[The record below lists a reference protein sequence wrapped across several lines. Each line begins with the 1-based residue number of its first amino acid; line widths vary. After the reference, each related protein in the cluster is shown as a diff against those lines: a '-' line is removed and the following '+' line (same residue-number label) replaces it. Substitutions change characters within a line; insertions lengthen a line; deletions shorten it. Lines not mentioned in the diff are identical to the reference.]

1 MTTPKRGGAL
11 ILRLR
16 FIHLI
21 ATIGMGFVGLHLF
34 SVNTALA
41 EITIAGETVHV
52 ETDNYEVQFDRGV
65 ITYIHN
71 KHTDTTYT
79 LSGEGRRGWTGLLR
93 HRHFWQEENIST
105 SSYRTTLVSATRI
118 TPLKAELLFR
128 QDETDIYLFI
138 EIDPVTDD
146 LLIDMEGVSD
156 IPGIVGMQ
164 WGCGY
169 LDINNLS
176 VILPIDGGRV
186 LDATST
192 YQYHPYPGSGSG
204 WEAQLAI
211 VQGEHGGFYVR
222 NTDNTFQFKR
232 LIFNRLDD
240 GAALHFGTYNQAPFD
255 SHTTAT
261 SQMWRFNTYAG
272 DWRVPARHYR
282 DWMEHAFDARRLS
295 EKSVEDITL
304 FVGSAL
310 NAIWLTNTKFL
321 DVLATKVDPTKTVVM
336 AKEWSNPQDWSID
349 PANHHPVYEPMP
361 ELRNFLEIA
370 KRHGFRVILYT
381 DLHAFSVEN
390 PLYPEFMQYQYRD
403 PWTGELLGWLWN
415 TTHRHRYASMNPA
428 SSAFRELLVNELKP
442 VWEAYDIDGFFLDTS
457 YYVINDAN
465 GLIDGLN
472 SAQGGALLHK
482 ELAAAMPGAIFGGE
496 RLHEGTFALESFAQ
510 RPLLSEETE
519 PHPISSFLFSP
530 FTHAIG
536 YARTNPDADLVYHQK
551 VLDRSEIWDM
561 MPTLNA
567 WNAKQLLGPEYVET
581 QQVLA
586 SAGGW
591 QPRYGL
597 NGDVNND
604 GQVNIL
610 DLILVAQNFGAI
622 PLHHLQADVN
632 GDGVVNVLDLI
643 SVAEQ
648 LSQNAAA
655 PSQMNPIKSIPS
667 NSKEI
672 IATHHALNEL
682 EAIPNKSQPV
692 QLAIELLQ
700 HYLSIADQYV
710 QKTKLL
716 PNYPNPFNPETWI
729 PYQLAEDAAVTV
741 KIYDVSG
748 HLIRTIEVGHR
759 SMGYYLSRVRAV
771 YWNGRNHNGE
781 PVSSGVYFYT
791 LNAHNYTET
800 RRMVIVK

>member
-1 MTTPKRGGAL
+1 MELTIPKHGGAL

-16 FIHLI
+16 FIHLVT
-21 ATIGMGFVGLHLF
+21 TIGMVFVVGAGLHLF

-93 HRHFWQEENIST
+93 HRDFWREENIST
-105 SSYRTTLVSATRI
+105 SSHRTTLVSATRI
-118 TPLKAELLFR
+118 TPLKADLLFR

-146 LLIDMEGVSD
+146 LLINMEGVSD
-156 IPGIVGMQ
+156 TPGIVGMQ

-169 LDINNLS
+169 LDIQNLS
-176 VILPIDGGRV
+176 VIAPVDGGRV
-186 LDATST
+186 LDATSP
-192 YQYHPYPGSGSG
+192 YQYHPYPSSGWG

-255 SHTTAT
+255 SHTTGQ

-272 DWRVPARHYR
+272 DWRVPARRYR

-295 EKSVEDITL
+295 EKSVEDVTL

-310 NAIWLTNTKFL
+310 NAIWLTHTRFL
-321 DVLATKVDPTKTVVM
+321 DALATRVDPTKTVVM

-349 PANHHPVYEPMP
+349 PVSHHPVYEPMP

-567 WNAKQLLGPEYVET
+567 WRCEATLATGICGNPTSARIGRGVATPIWAKRGCQQRWTGEY
-581 QQVLA
+581 
-586 SAGGW
+586 
-591 QPRYGL
+591 
-597 NGDVNND
+597 
-604 GQVNIL
+604 
-610 DLILVAQNFGAI
+610 FGSD
-622 PLHHLQADVN
+622 PCC
-632 GDGVVNVLDLI
+632 
-643 SVAEQ
+643 
-648 LSQNAAA
+648 
-655 PSQMNPIKSIPS
+655 
-667 NSKEI
+667 SK
-672 IATHHALNEL
+672 L
-682 EAIPNKSQPV
+682 
-692 QLAIELLQ
+692 
-700 HYLSIADQYV
+700 
-710 QKTKLL
+710 
-716 PNYPNPFNPETWI
+716 
-729 PYQLAEDAAVTV
+729 
-741 KIYDVSG
+741 
-748 HLIRTIEVGHR
+748 
-759 SMGYYLSRVRAV
+759 
-771 YWNGRNHNGE
+771 GRNTA
-781 PVSSGVYFYT
+781 SSST
-791 LNAHNYTET
+791 S
-800 RRMVIVK
+800 RRQR

>member
-1 MTTPKRGGAL
+1 
-11 ILRLR
+11 
-16 FIHLI
+16 
-21 ATIGMGFVGLHLF
+21 MGFVGLHLF

-41 EITIAGETVHV
+41 EITIVGETVHV

-93 HRHFWQEENIST
+93 HRHFWRDENIST
-105 SSYRTTLVSATRI
+105 STHRTTLVSATRI

-146 LLIDMEGVSD
+146 LLINMEGVSD
-156 IPGIVGMQ
+156 TPGIVGMQ

-169 LDINNLS
+169 LDIQNLS
-176 VILPIDGGRV
+176 VIAPVDGGRV
-186 LDATST
+186 LDATSP
-192 YQYHPYPGSGSG
+192 YQYHPYPGSGWG

-232 LIFNRLDD
+232 LIFDRLDD

-255 SHTTAT
+255 SYKTGQ

-272 DWRVPARHYR
+272 DWRVPARRYR
-282 DWMEHAFDARRLS
+282 DWMERAFSPMTLS
-295 EKSVEDITL
+295 EKSVEDVTL

-310 NAIWLTNTKFL
+310 NAVWLTNTEFL
-321 DVLATKVDPTKTVVM
+321 DALATQVDPTKTVVM

-349 PANHHPVYEPMP
+349 PASHHPVYEPMP
-361 ELRNFLEIA
+361 ELRNFLEVA

-415 TTHRHRYASMNPA
+415 TMHRHRYASMNPA

-510 RPLLSEETE
+510 RPLLSEEIE

-567 WNAKQLLGPEYVET
+567 WRWKQLLEPEYVET

-610 DLILVAQNFGAI
+610 DLILVAQNLGAI

-692 QLAIELLQ
+692 QLAIELLR
-700 HYLSIADQYV
+700 HYLSSADQYV

-748 HLIRTIEVGHR
+748 HLVRTIKVGHK
-759 SMGYYLSRVRAV
+759 SVGYYLTPRASGLL
-771 YWNGRNHNGE
+771 GR
-781 PVSSGVYFYT
+781 S
-791 LNAHNYTET
+791 
-800 RRMVIVK
+800 

>member
-1 MTTPKRGGAL
+1 
-11 ILRLR
+11 
-16 FIHLI
+16 
-21 ATIGMGFVGLHLF
+21 MGFVGLHLF

-41 EITIAGETVHV
+41 EITIVGETVHV

-93 HRHFWQEENIST
+93 HRHFWRDENIST
-105 SSYRTTLVSATRI
+105 STHRTTLVSATRI

-146 LLIDMEGVSD
+146 LLINMEGVSD
-156 IPGIVGMQ
+156 TPGIVGMQ

-169 LDINNLS
+169 LDIQNLS
-176 VILPIDGGRV
+176 VIAPVDGGRV
-186 LDATST
+186 LDATSP
-192 YQYHPYPGSGSG
+192 YQYHPYPGSGWG

-232 LIFNRLDD
+232 LIFDRLDD

-255 SHTTAT
+255 SYKTGQ

-272 DWRVPARHYR
+272 DWRVPARRYR
-282 DWMEHAFDARRLS
+282 DWMERAFSPMTLS
-295 EKSVEDITL
+295 EKSVEDVTL

-310 NAIWLTNTKFL
+310 NAVWLTNTEFL
-321 DVLATKVDPTKTVVM
+321 DALATQVDPTKTVVM

-349 PANHHPVYEPMP
+349 PASHHPVYEPMP
-361 ELRNFLEIA
+361 ELRNFLEVA

-415 TTHRHRYASMNPA
+415 TMHRHRYASMNPA

-482 ELAAAMPGAIFGGE
+482 ELAEAMPGAIFGGE

-510 RPLLSEETE
+510 RPLLSEEIE

-567 WNAKQLLGPEYVET
+567 WRWKQLLEPEYVET

-610 DLILVAQNFGAI
+610 DLILVAQNLGAI

-682 EAIPNKSQPV
+682 EAIPNKSPPL
-692 QLAIELLQ
+692 QLAIELLR
-700 HYLSIADQYV
+700 HYLSSADQYV

-748 HLIRTIEVGHR
+748 HLVRTIKVGHKPV
-759 SMGYYLSRVRAV
+759 GYYLTRERAV
-771 YWNGRNHNGE
+771 YWDGHNENGE
-781 PVSSGVYFYT
+781 LVSSGVYFYT
-791 LNAHNYTET
+791 LNADNYTGN

>member
-1 MTTPKRGGAL
+1 MWLVVCGP
-11 ILRLR
+11 
-16 FIHLI
+16 
-21 ATIGMGFVGLHLF
+21 LHLF
-34 SVNTALA
+34 CVNTASA
-41 EITIAGETVHV
+41 DITIDGKTLHV

-93 HRHFWQEENIST
+93 HRDFWRDENIST
-105 SSYRTTLVSATRI
+105 SSHRTTLVSATRI

-146 LLIDMEGVSD
+146 LLIDMEGVSG
-156 IPGIVGMQ
+156 IPGVIGMQ

-176 VILPIDGGRV
+176 VILPIEGGRV

-192 YQYHPYPGSGSG
+192 YQYHPYPSSGWG

-232 LIFNRLDD
+232 LIFNRLDN

-255 SHTTAT
+255 SYKTGQ
-261 SQMWRFNTYAG
+261 SQLWRFNTYAG
-272 DWRVPARHYR
+272 DWRVPARRYR
-282 DWMEHAFDARRLS
+282 DWMEHVFDARRLS
-295 EKSVEDITL
+295 EKSVEDVTL

-310 NAIWLTNTKFL
+310 NAIWLTHTRFL
-321 DVLATKVDPTKTVVM
+321 DALATRVDPTKTVVM

-349 PANHHPVYEPMP
+349 SANHHPVYEPMP
-361 ELRNFLEIA
+361 ELRNFLEVA

-390 PLYPEFMQYQYRD
+390 PLYPQFMQYQYRD
-403 PWTGELLGWLWN
+403 PWTGELLGWLWD
-415 TTHRHRYASMNPA
+415 TMHPHRYASMNPA

-472 SAQGGALLHK
+472 AAQGGALLHE

-530 FTHAIG
+530 FTHAVS

-567 WNAKQLLGPEYVET
+567 WDAKQLLQPEYVET

-632 GDGVVNVLDLI
+632 GDRVVNVLDLI

-692 QLAIELLQ
+692 QLAIELLR

-741 KIYDVSG
+741 KIYNVSG

-771 YWNGRNHNGE
+771 YWDGRNHNRK

-791 LNAHNYTET
+791 LNADNYTET

>member
-1 MTTPKRGGAL
+1 MGA
-11 ILRLR
+11 
-16 FIHLI
+16 
-21 ATIGMGFVGLHLF
+21 GLHLF

-93 HRHFWQEENIST
+93 HRHFWRDENIST
-105 SSYRTTLVSATRI
+105 SSHRTTLVSATRI
-118 TPLKAELLFR
+118 TPLKADLLFR

-156 IPGIVGMQ
+156 TPGIVGMQ

-169 LDINNLS
+169 LDIHNLS
-176 VILPIDGGRV
+176 VIAPVDGGRIIGV
-186 LDATST
+186 STPST
-192 YQYHPYPGSGSG
+192 YKGYPYPHSEEG

-211 VQGEHGGFYVR
+211 VQGERGGFYVR
-222 NTDNTFQFKR
+222 NTDDTFQFKR
-232 LIFNRLDD
+232 FIYDRLDD
-240 GAALHFGTYNQAPFD
+240 GVALNFRTYNQAPFD
-255 SHTTAT
+255 SHTTGQ

-272 DWRVPARHYR
+272 DWRVPARRYR
-282 DWMEHAFDARRLS
+282 DWMERAFSPMTLS
-295 EKSVEDITL
+295 EKSVEDVTL

-310 NAIWLTNTKFL
+310 NAVWLTNTKFL
-321 DVLATKVDPTKTVVM
+321 DALATQVDPTKTVVM

-349 PANHHPVYEPMP
+349 SANHHPVYEPMP
-361 ELRNFLEIA
+361 ELRNFLEVA
-370 KRHGFRVILYT
+370 KRHGVRVILYT

-403 PWTGELLGWLWN
+403 PWTGELLGWFWN

-472 SAQGGALLHK
+472 AAQGGALLHE

-510 RPLLSEETE
+510 RPLISEETE

-567 WNAKQLLGPEYVET
+567 WDAKQLLEPEYVET

-648 LSQNAAA
+648 LSQDAAA

-700 HYLSIADQYV
+700 H
-710 QKTKLL
+710 
-716 PNYPNPFNPETWI
+716 
-729 PYQLAEDAAVTV
+729 
-741 KIYDVSG
+741 
-748 HLIRTIEVGHR
+748 
-759 SMGYYLSRVRAV
+759 
-771 YWNGRNHNGE
+771 
-781 PVSSGVYFYT
+781 
-791 LNAHNYTET
+791 
-800 RRMVIVK
+800 

>member
-1 MTTPKRGGAL
+1 MTTPKQGGA
-11 ILRLR
+11 IMLRLR
-16 FIHLI
+16 FIHLVY
-21 ATIGMGFVGLHLF
+21 TIGVWLVVGAGLLLF
-34 SVNTALA
+34 SVDTALA
-41 EITIAGETVHV
+41 EITIVGETVHV

-79 LSGEGRRGWTGLLR
+79 LSAEGRRGWTGLLR
-93 HRHFWQEENIST
+93 HRHFWQDENIST
-105 SSYRTTLVSATRI
+105 SSHRTTLVSVTRI

-156 IPGIVGMQ
+156 IPGVIGMQ

-169 LDINNLS
+169 LDIQNLS
-176 VILPIDGGRV
+176 VIAPVDGGRV

-192 YQYHPYPGSGSG
+192 YQYHPYPGSGWG

-222 NTDNTFQFKR
+222 NTDNTLQFKR
-232 LIFNRLDD
+232 LIFDRLDD

-255 SHTTAT
+255 SYKTGQ
-261 SQMWRFNTYAG
+261 SQLWRFNTYAG
-272 DWRVPARHYR
+272 DWRVPARRYR
-282 DWMEHAFDARRLS
+282 DWMERAFSPMTLS
-295 EKSVEDITL
+295 EKSVEDVTL

-310 NAIWLTNTKFL
+310 NAVWLTNTEFL
-321 DVLATKVDPTKTVVM
+321 DALATKVDPTKTVVM
-336 AKEWSNPQDWSID
+336 AKEWSNLQEWSID
-349 PANHHPVYEPMP
+349 PASHHPVYEPMP
-361 ELRNFLEIA
+361 ELRNFLEVA
-370 KRHGFRVILYT
+370 KRYGFRIILYT
-381 DLHAFSVEN
+381 DMHAFSVEN
-390 PLYPEFMQYQYRD
+390 PLYPQFMQYQYRD

-415 TTHRHRYASMNPA
+415 TTHRHRYASINPA

-442 VWEAYDIDGFFLDTS
+442 VWDAYDIDGFFLDTS

-482 ELAAAMPGAIFGGE
+482 ELAEAMPGAIFGGE

-510 RPLLSEETE
+510 RPLLSEEIE

-530 FTHAIG
+530 FTHAVS

-551 VLDRSEIWDM
+551 VLDYSEVWGM

-567 WNAKQLLGPEYVET
+567 WRWKQLLEPEYVET
-581 QQVLA
+581 QKVLA

-591 QPRYGL
+591 QPQYGL

-610 DLILVAQNFGAI
+610 DLILVAQNLGAI

-632 GDGVVNVLDLI
+632 GDEVVNVLDLI
-643 SVAEQ
+643 LVAHH
-648 LSQNAAA
+648 LSQNATA
-655 PSQMNPIKSIPS
+655 PSQMNLIRSIPA

-672 IATHHALNEL
+672 IAVHRTMTEL
-682 EAIPNKSQPV
+682 ESYPKQITARPTRHRTAST
-692 QLAIELLQ
+692 
-700 HYLSIADQYV
+700 LSI
-710 QKTKLL
+710 
-716 PNYPNPFNPETWI
+716 
-729 PYQLAEDAAVTV
+729 
-741 KIYDVSG
+741 
-748 HLIRTIEVGHR
+748 
-759 SMGYYLSRVRAV
+759 
-771 YWNGRNHNGE
+771 
-781 PVSSGVYFYT
+781 
-791 LNAHNYTET
+791 
-800 RRMVIVK
+800 

>member
-1 MTTPKRGGAL
+1 MEANRNRAL
-11 ILRLR
+11 MKSKLKVTFLFCFIL
-16 FIHLI
+16 
-21 ATIGMGFVGLHLF
+21 
-34 SVNTALA
+34 TAPVTA
-41 EITIAGETVHV
+41 QITIDGETVHV
-52 ETDNYEVQFDRGV
+52 GTDNYEVQFNQGD

-71 KHTDTTYT
+71 KLTDKTYT
-79 LSGEGRRGWTGLLR
+79 LSPGRGRRGWTGLLR
-93 HRHFWQEENIST
+93 HRDFWRDENIST
-105 SSYRTTLVSATRI
+105 SSHRTALVSATRI

-146 LLIDMEGVSD
+146 LLIDMEGVSG

-192 YQYHPYPGSGSG
+192 YQYHPYPSSGSG

-222 NTDNTFQFKR
+222 NTDNTLQFKR

-255 SHTTAT
+255 SYKTGQ
-261 SQMWRFNTYAG
+261 SQLWRFNTYAG
-272 DWRVPARHYR
+272 DWRVPARKYR
-282 DWMEHAFDARRLS
+282 DWMEHAFSPMTLS
-295 EKSVEDITL
+295 EKSVEDVTL

-310 NAIWLTNTKFL
+310 NAVWLTNTEFL

-336 AKEWSNPQDWSID
+336 AKEWSNPQDWSINS
-349 PANHHPVYEPMP
+349 ANHHPVYEPMP
-361 ELRNFLEIA
+361 ELRNFLEVA

-390 PLYPEFMQYQYRD
+390 PLYPQFMQYQYRD
-403 PWTGELLGWLWN
+403 PWTGELLGYLWN

-457 YYVINDAN
+457 YYVVNDAN

-482 ELAAAMPGAIFGGE
+482 ELAEAMPGAIFGGE

-510 RPLLSEETE
+510 RTLLQEDME
-519 PHPISSFLFSP
+519 PHPISAFLFSP

-567 WNAKQLLGPEYVET
+567 WDAKQLLQPEYVET

-610 DLILVAQNFGAI
+610 DLILVAQNFGAV

-632 GDGVVNVLDLI
+632 GDEVVNVLDLI
-643 SVAEQ
+643 LVAHH
-648 LSQNAAA
+648 LSQNATA
-655 PSQMNPIKSIPS
+655 PSQMNLIRSIPA

-672 IATHHALNEL
+672 IAVHRAMTEL

-692 QLAIELLQ
+692 QLATELLR
-700 HYLSIADQYV
+700 HYLSSADQYV
-710 QKTKLL
+710 QKPKLL
-716 PNYPNPFNPETWI
+716 TNYPNPFNPETWI
-729 PYQLAEDAAVTV
+729 PYQLAEDADVRV
-741 KIYDVSG
+741 KIYDISG
-748 HLIRTIEVGHR
+748 HLVRTIKVGHKPV
-759 SMGYYLSRVRAV
+759 GYYLTRERAV
-771 YWNGRNHNGE
+771 YWDGRNEGGE
-781 PVSSGVYFYT
+781 SISSGVYFYT
-791 LNAHNYTET
+791 LITDHYTQT

>member
-1 MTTPKRGGAL
+1 
-11 ILRLR
+11 
-16 FIHLI
+16 
-21 ATIGMGFVGLHLF
+21 MGFVGLHLF

-41 EITIAGETVHV
+41 EITIVGETVHV

-93 HRHFWQEENIST
+93 HRHFWREENIST
-105 SSYRTTLVSATRI
+105 SSHRMTLVSATRI

-146 LLIDMEGVSD
+146 LLINMEGVSD
-156 IPGIVGMQ
+156 TPGIVGMQ

-169 LDINNLS
+169 LDIQNLS
-176 VILPIDGGRV
+176 VIAPVDGGRV
-186 LDATST
+186 LDATSP
-192 YQYHPYPGSGSG
+192 YQYHPYPSSGWG

-255 SHTTAT
+255 SHTTGQ

-272 DWRVPARHYR
+272 DWRVPARRYR

-295 EKSVEDITL
+295 EKSVEDVTL

-310 NAIWLTNTKFL
+310 NAIWLTHTRFL
-321 DVLATKVDPTKTVVM
+321 DALATRVDPTKTVVM

-349 PANHHPVYEPMP
+349 PVSHHPVYEPMP

-415 TTHRHRYASMNPA
+415 TMHRHRYASMNPA

-482 ELAAAMPGAIFGGE
+482 ELAEAMPGAIFGGE

-510 RPLLSEETE
+510 RPLLSEEIE

-567 WNAKQLLGPEYVET
+567 WRWKQLLEPEYVET

-610 DLILVAQNFGAI
+610 DLILVAQNLGAI

-682 EAIPNKSQPV
+682 EAIPNKSPPL
-692 QLAIELLQ
+692 QLAIELLR
-700 HYLSIADQYV
+700 HYLSSADQYV

-748 HLIRTIEVGHR
+748 HLVRTIKVGHKPV
-759 SMGYYLSRVRAV
+759 GYYLTRERAV
-771 YWNGRNHNGE
+771 YWDGHNENGE
-781 PVSSGVYFYT
+781 LVSSGVYFYT
-791 LNAHNYTET
+791 LNADNYTGN